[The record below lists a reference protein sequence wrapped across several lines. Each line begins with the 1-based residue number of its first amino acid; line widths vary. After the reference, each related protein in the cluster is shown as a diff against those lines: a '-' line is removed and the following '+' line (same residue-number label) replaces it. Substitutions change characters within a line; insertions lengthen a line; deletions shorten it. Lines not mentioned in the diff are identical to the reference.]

1 MCGNSTCHQCN
12 TQPLCKPNDCSCPI
26 KDLSTDC
33 ILYTGDNLDC
43 ISVLSGTIL
52 TEVIQ
57 ELHEFICKFAEA
69 VGGTGTSFDL
79 INIGTGSG
87 IYRNTTLTGNKELRS
102 IKGIGDFLKVEIS
115 QSGAEIEIK
124 ETPIEAL
131 RKIEMSFD
139 WKNSDVFNDTKVTTD
154 MPSKVTDSIYKRNG
168 FIGYLKPVESP
179 SNQVLHPNYGSNIE
193 PILIEADIYNLGIKI
208 KDFNKIKDYSPVVV
222 ISKYTPTRKH
232 KTQNPAPIPG
242 SPLNYFPN
250 VTYKKASFKF
260 SNDNDTVRLTRI
272 PIQAKY
278 QVIDFGQEHYFRT
291 SGEFQ
296 VEKALGGGKPQYIFE
311 TRGAKQRYSQ
321 CRLPYSFSEAGYTGK
336 EQTVT
341 IRAFVYLQF
350 HIEITVDGVKHIS
363 PALGRL
369 KMIAIIDTPVNTE
382 VDFGNGDIIPFDY
395 LSSLLVPIDKKTR
408 ITFKHT

>member
-12 TQPLCKPNDCSCPI
+12 TQPLCKPNNCSCPI

-193 PILIEADIYNLGIKI
+193 PILIEASIYNLGIKI

-232 KTQNPAPIPG
+232 KTQNPAPIPNE
-242 SPLNYFPN
+242 PLNYFPN

-296 VEKALGGGKPQYIFE
+296 VVKALGGGKSEYIFE

-321 CRLPYSFSEAGYTGK
+321 CRLPYSFSEAGYVGK
-336 EQTVT
+336 EQTT
-341 IRAFVYLQF
+341 TSRAFVYLQF

-363 PALGRL
+363 PSLGRL
-369 KMIAIIDTPVNTE
+369 KMIVTIDTPANTE

>member
-1 MCGNSTCHQCN
+1 MCGNSTCHKCN

-139 WKNSDVFNDTKVTTD
+139 WKDSDDFGEIKVVTD
-154 MPSKVTDSIYKRNG
+154 LPKKVTDSKYKRNG
-168 FIGYLKPVESP
+168 FIGHLKPVESP
-179 SNQVLHPNYGSNIE
+179 SGNVLHPNYGSNIE
-193 PILIEADIYNLGIKI
+193 PILIEAEIYNLGIKI

-272 PIQAKY
+272 PIQAQY

-291 SGEFQ
+291 SGLFQ
-296 VEKALGGGKPQYIFE
+296 LEKALGGGKPQYIFE

-321 CRLPYSFSEAGYTGK
+321 CRLPYPFSEAGYIGK
-336 EQTVT
+336 ELTVT
-341 IRAFVYLQF
+341 SRAFVYLQF

-369 KMIAIIDTPVNTE
+369 KMIAIIDTPVNTV
-382 VDFGNGDIIPFDY
+382 VDFGNGDIVPFDY
-395 LSSLLVPIDKKTR
+395 LLSLLAPINKKTK